1 MLTRTLLK
9 FAVIG
14 IFYSQVVFLNGL
26 LLVLTAIVMQTCAYD
41 NSSSTQ
47 DAPFSNT
54 TSTGSFQ
61 TQKANGSCRLIF
73 KVETDFFSGKTYL
86 SFAVR
91 ENLKGRLDCQKI
103 SSENGPHTKMAYFCP
118 FLNTKSESL
127 YLLYPLTFRL
137 KLKIQPSFSKSRA

>member
-1 MLTRTLLK
+1 MPTRTLLK
-9 FAVIG
+9 FAVIE

-26 LLVLTAIVMQTCAYD
+26 LLVLTSIVMQTCAYD

-91 ENLKGRLDCQKI
+91 ENLKGRLDCQKVA
-103 SSENGPHTKMAYFCP
+103 SENGPHTKNGLFLSIFKHKKRILIPSISTYF
-118 FLNTKSESL
+118 S
-127 YLLYPLTFRL
+127 
-137 KLKIQPSFSKSRA
+137 A